1 MNISIEDTT
10 RYISPL
16 LVIGGAV
23 TTLNLVVDSL
33 KLAAAALTNE
43 CHKLLEY
50 SNLIVVSLRV

>member
-1 MNISIEDTT
+1 MNISIEDTI

-43 CHKLLEY
+43 
-50 SNLIVVSLRV
+50 